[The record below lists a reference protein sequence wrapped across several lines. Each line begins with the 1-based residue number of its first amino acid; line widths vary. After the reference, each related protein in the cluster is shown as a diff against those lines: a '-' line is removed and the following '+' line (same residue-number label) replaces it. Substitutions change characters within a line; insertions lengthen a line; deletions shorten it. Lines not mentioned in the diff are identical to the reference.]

1 MAALGW
7 EVADLGLKKG
17 ISAPCWPQPCGNCI
31 EHEYWLTYAYMLRT
45 TYKY

>member
-1 MAALGW
+1 MAALGGGR
-7 EVADLGLKKG
+7 DLGLKKG
-17 ISAPCWPQPCGNCI
+17 FSAPCWPQPCGNCI